1 MTLARHFLLALV
13 TVCVTVHNVMAA
25 EVPRRIVST
34 NLCTDQMVLLLAE
47 PGTVASVSF
56 LTADPHESPVAHLT
70 DGIVLNHGQAEEI
83 ISLEPDLVVTGR
95 YTTTAAKVLL
105 RRIGYTIIE
114 VDTPSN
120 FAGVREA
127 YLELGAVLGREE
139 QARDLVNSLE
149 SRFTQL
155 EQRVAGRSF
164 GSVLILDANGFT
176 VGRPSLID
184 QLLSRIGLVNL
195 AVQMGIG
202 DFGQVTMEAVLLAK
216 PDHMVRMLYRPDAP
230 SLANQ
235 TLNHPALLRF
245 LGDQPMIS
253 VPQSWVNCGGPYLA
267 DAARLVLDAVEDV
280 SGRAGL

>member
-1 MTLARHFLLALV
+1 MTQVRLLQLLAV
-13 TVCVTVHNVMAA
+13 TLCVSAQTVTAA

-70 DGIVLNHGQAEEI
+70 DGLVLNHGQAEEI
-83 ISLEPDLVVTGR
+83 ITLEPDVVVAGR

-114 VDTPSN
+114 IDIPPN
-120 FAGVREA
+120 FSGVREA
-127 YLELGAVLGREE
+127 YLELGAVLGRDA
-139 QARDLVNSLE
+139 QARALVNSLE
-149 SRFTQL
+149 RRFTQL

-184 QLLSRIGLVNL
+184 QLLSRIGLVNVAAQL
-195 AVQMGIG
+195 GIG

-235 TLNHPALLRF
+235 TLNHPALVRF

-267 DAARLVLDAVEDV
+267 DAASLVLDAVD
-280 SGRAGL
+280 RRRTP

>member
-1 MTLARHFLLALV
+1 MTLARHFLLTLFV
-13 TVCVTVHNVMAA
+13 LCVASQGEAFA

-83 ISLEPDLVVTGR
+83 ITLEPDLVVTGR

-114 VDTPSN
+114 VDVPPSFN
-120 FAGVREA
+120 GVREA
-127 YLELGAVLGREE
+127 YLSLGKTLGREDR
-139 QARDLVNSLE
+139 ARALVNNLDE
-149 SRFTQL
+149 NFEEL

-164 GSVLILDANGFT
+164 GTALILDANGFT

-184 QLLSRIGLVNL
+184 QILTRIGLVNVAAQL
-195 AVQMGIG
+195 GIG

-216 PDHMVRMLYRPDAP
+216 PDYMVRMLYRPDAP

-253 VPQSWVNCGGPYLA
+253 VPQSWVNCGGPYLVE
-267 DAARLVLDAVEDV
+267 AARLVLEAVER
-280 SGRAGL
+280 STEGETP

>member
-1 MTLARHFLLALV
+1 MTLMRHLLLV
-13 TVCVTVHNVMAA
+13 IIMLCVTSHDVRAA

-105 RRIGYTIIE
+105 RRIGYAIIE
-114 VDTPSN
+114 VDIPPN
-120 FAGVREA
+120 FAGVRDA
-127 YLELGAVLGREE
+127 YLELGVTLGQE
-139 QARDLVNSLE
+139 QNARRLVDDLDESFNKLE
-149 SRFTQL
+149 KRA
-155 EQRVAGRSF
+155 AGRSF

-184 QLLSRIGLVNL
+184 QLLSRIGLENV
-195 AVQMGIG
+195 AVQLGIG

-216 PDHMVRMLYRPDAP
+216 PDHMVRMLYRPEAP

-235 TLNHPALLRF
+235 TLNHPALRRF
-245 LGDQPMIS
+245 LSDQPMIS

-267 DAARLVLDAVEDV
+267 DAARLVLDAVD
-280 SGRAGL
+280 RRRTP